1 MKLIKKKLILVLIFL
16 IFLLIFLNIQSR
28 TYKKKEHFSNKKW
41 GTEIHFITFW
51 EKDNRNAIKRV
62 QRYINDNNTI
72 RIIKTLKIPQNNI
85 ARLLKNVNSGGK
97 HTNHDIEIIVL
108 EVPNEYDK
116 RITHDNPDGEN
127 VNKHMYSLKET
138 ARDDYKNYLVA
149 HGSFNV
155 DEANE
160 FFEEYFKL
168 LGDFKNFEE
177 IKSELNNSNI
187 FWVHDRVTYNTFGKE
202 LDKDIDLV
210 VDSIPATCFILRTI
224 NLKNKCF
231 TNIGKVKNYL
241 FDLQDFDSNYYPKEW
256 LQNIKTKKLYLK
268 KDNIQIPDLENHF
281 MLGLYHMYVHKNG
294 EQSDKRINTL
304 KDLSYKLGYNGN
316 IDIVLILNYL
326 SNNEYKIKK
335 CSDEGVGYFVYN
347 KTAGGL
353 NKVVYNYR
361 NRYFYLFH
369 DTEIYFKEK
378 EIYNILQQYDI
389 VPKLIYSNDKS
400 KILEIEDKGITLEKK
415 TDDELNNIDFKPQIL
430 KIKTLLKKNN
440 IKHNDITK
448 TNLIVNNNKL
458 YLIDFEW
465 SDYNNYIINCINSCP
480 VSCKDFPEFKNEKTF
495 VEYLNNNK
503 CFTPW

>member
-1 MKLIKKKLILVLIFL
+1 
-16 IFLLIFLNIQSR
+16 
-28 TYKKKEHFSNKKW
+28 
-41 GTEIHFITFW
+41 
-51 EKDNRNAIKRV
+51 
-62 QRYINDNNTI
+62 
-72 RIIKTLKIPQNNI
+72 
-85 ARLLKNVNSGGK
+85 
-97 HTNHDIEIIVL
+97 
-108 EVPNEYDK
+108 
-116 RITHDNPDGEN
+116 HDNPDGEN

-326 SNNEYKIKK
+326 SNNKYKITK
-335 CSDEGVGYFVYN
+335 CSDESVGYFVYN

-480 VSCKDFPEFKNEKTF
+480 V
-495 VEYLNNNK
+495 
-503 CFTPW
+503 